1 MAGQHEGYAL
11 GVDLGT
17 SNTVAVLRRPDGQ
30 TRPLLL
36 DGQPIIPSG
45 VYADA
50 DGVLHAG
57 RDAQRLARTEP
68 GRYEPHPKRRI
79 DEPAVALGDRRYPPA
94 ELLAATLHAVAR
106 AAVEAVGFLPPAV
119 LTCPATWDAPR
130 RQVLSDA
137 LTLAGWPSAAEHTMS
152 GPTPPGTR
160 LLREPVAAARYY
172 TQVLR
177 RPVPVGGTVAVFDF
191 GAGTLDVAVLRNEG
205 ADPWGDSGFTVVAA
219 GGAADLGGLDV
230 DAALF
235 DRLGELVAGGHPE
248 RWATLTRPESTTQW
262 RDRHQLWENVRGAK
276 EMLSRAT
283 VAPVAVPGV
292 DAAVPLTRDD
302 LERVATPLLRRG
314 VAVTREVLDTAG
326 LHPQQLAGL
335 FLVGG
340 ATRTPLVARLLHA
353 ELGVA
358 PTVLE
363 QPELPVAEGALTDL
377 PLPRPARMAAGF
389 GAPALAP
396 PPPVPAPPPAGPAPV
411 PAPGDGPTVPAAAP
425 AQTTPAAPHP
435 VSPAAPPPVP
445 AHHGAHPDGLA
456 GPAPQTVPAAHPT
469 SPAAPPAPAGP
480 PPQTVP
486 AAHPTSPAA
495 PPPVPAGSAPA
506 QQGLPATPGHAPTAP
521 TVPAPS
527 AAGSPPAATLV
538 GPPPP
543 PATLPEPRPPVGGP
557 PGAPPAGPVAPPLGW
572 PGVPVSGAPVSPP
585 PGGPRVFR
593 RRALWITLG
602 AVLALAGVSVAAALY
617 LTRDRYP
624 ALEWQNP
631 VAEVERIAAG
641 QERPT
646 DMFTAVLGDHGYLAH
661 PLPDGRLEVVA
672 VDTRTGGQ
680 RWRRQVGSSTQ
691 RWERIVALPGA
702 VAVFADASSSDTPR
716 DLIVLDGASGDRR
729 WDEPIRGD
737 DEVLFAENVAVL
749 VDRTLHRLVGLR
761 LDDGAEAWTLANPRD
776 EYGGART
783 SVYRVTT
790 DEALGGPA
798 YPSGAPR
805 DPWRGDARRIVQ
817 VGADRSVR
825 LIDTD
830 TRTVIRTRAG
840 AADLDDLVMAHGDR
854 LYVADDES
862 RYQLLAYDLTS
873 DAKPE
878 LLYTAGDGRRPEAL
892 VPCGERRVCLLE
904 VAGGDA
910 KTTEVVAVTEERAER
925 WPAPEATVLVPLG
938 EHVLARRT
946 SPESASTLF
955 APDGRAVLTDRDGV
969 AVRIDAGN
977 LLVFADRLSSVS
989 DDRSV
994 AGVPVSSGKVVE
1006 LGQLKDVRSD
1016 TCSWNTTVVV
1026 CGADKDYVLY
1036 RFAEQ

>member
-137 LTLAGWPSAAEHTMS
+137 LALAGWPSAAEHTMS

-177 RPVPVGGTVAVFDF
+177 RPVPVGGTIAVFDL
-191 GAGTLDVAVLRNEG
+191 GAGTLDVAVVRNEG
-205 ADPWGDSGFTVVAA
+205 ADPWGDSGFVVVAA

-230 DAALF
+230 DGALF
-235 DRLGELVAGGHPE
+235 ARLGEVVAGAHPA

-262 RDRHQLWENVRGAK
+262 RERHQLWENVRGAK
-276 EMLSRAT
+276 EMLSRAS

-292 DAAVPLTRDD
+292 EAAVPLTRDD
-302 LERVATPLLRRG
+302 LERVATPLMRRA

-326 LHPQQLAGL
+326 LHPRQLAGL

-377 PLPRPARMAAGF
+377 PVPRPARVAAGF
-389 GAPALAP
+389 GAPAAAP
-396 PPPVPAPPPAGPAPV
+396 PPPAPAPPPVPAAAPV
-411 PAPGDGPTVPAAAP
+411 AIPGDGPAGTP
-425 AQTTPAAPHP
+425 AQTTPA
-435 VSPAAPPPVP
+435 
-445 AHHGAHPDGLA
+445 
-456 GPAPQTVPAAHPT
+456 AAHPT
-469 SPAAPPAPAGP
+469 SPAAPPTVPAGP
-480 PPQTVP
+480 PPQAVP
-486 AAHPTSPAA
+486 VAQPTSPAA
-495 PPPVPAGSAPA
+495 PPTAAPAPA
-506 QQGLPATPGHAPTAP
+506 QQTVPSTPGLAATEP
-521 TVPAPS
+521 TVPAAP
-527 AAGSPPAATLV
+527 AGTGAPPAATLV

-543 PATLPEPRPPVGGP
+543 PATLAEPRPPVAGP
-557 PGAPPAGPVAPPLGW
+557 SGVPPAGPGGPPPGW

-585 PGGPRVFR
+585 PGGPGISR
-593 RRALWITLG
+593 RRAVWITLG
-602 AVLALAGVSVAAALY
+602 AVLALAGVTVAAVLY
-617 LTRDRYP
+617 WTRDRYP

-631 VAEVERIAAG
+631 VAEVERVAAG
-641 QERPT
+641 AERPT
-646 DMFTAVLGDHGYLAH
+646 DMFTAVLGDRAYLAH

-672 VDTRTGGQ
+672 VDTRTGAE
-680 RWRRQVGSSTQ
+680 RWRRQVGGSAQ
-691 RWERIVALPGA
+691 RWERIVALPDA
-702 VAVFADASSSDTPR
+702 VAVFADANSTDTPR
-716 DLIVLDGASGDRR
+716 DLVVLDGASGDKR

-737 DEVLFAENVAVL
+737 DDVLFAEDVAVL
-749 VDRTLHRLVGLR
+749 VDRTLDRLVGLR
-761 LDDGAEAWTLANPRD
+761 LDDGAEAWTEPNPRD
-776 EYGGART
+776 EYGGTRT
-783 SVYRVTT
+783 SVHPVTT

-798 YPSGAPR
+798 FPNGAPR
-805 DPWRGDARRIVQ
+805 DPWRGEARRIVQ

-825 LIDTD
+825 LIDTS
-830 TRTVIRTRAG
+830 TGTVVRTRAG
-840 AADLDDLVMAHGDR
+840 AADNDDLVVAHGDR
-854 LYVADDES
+854 LYVAADES

-873 DAKPE
+873 GAKPE
-878 LLYTAGDGRRPEAL
+878 LLYTAGEGRRPEAL
-892 VPCGERRVCLLE
+892 VPCGEKRVCLLE

-938 EHVLARRT
+938 EHLLTRRT
-946 SPESASTLF
+946 SPEPAGTLF
-955 APDGRAVLTDRDGV
+955 GPDGRAVLKDRDGV
-969 AVRIDAGN
+969 PVRIDAGN
-977 LLVFADRLSSVS
+977 LLVFADRLSSVE

-994 AGVPVSSGKVVE
+994 AGVPASSGKVVE

-1016 TCSWNTTVVV
+1016 TCSWNTSVVV
-1026 CGADKDYVLY
+1026 CGAAKDFVLY

>member
-30 TRPLLL
+30 TRPLLV

-137 LTLAGWPSAAEHTMS
+137 LALAGWPSAAEHTMS

-177 RPVPVGGTVAVFDF
+177 RPVPVGGVIAVFDF

-205 ADPWGDSGFTVVAA
+205 ADPWGDSGFTVVTA

-235 DRLGELVAGGHPE
+235 DRLGELVAGAHPG
-248 RWATLTRPESTTQW
+248 RWAALTRPESTTQW
-262 RDRHQLWENVRGAK
+262 RERHQLWENVRGAK
-276 EMLSRAT
+276 EMLSRAA

-292 DAAVPLTRDD
+292 EAAVPLTRDD
-302 LERVATPLLRRG
+302 LERVATPLLRRA
-314 VAVTREVLDTAG
+314 VAVTREVLDAAG

-377 PLPRPARMAAGF
+377 PLPRPARVAAGF

-396 PPPVPAPPPAGPAPV
+396 PPVPPVPPGAAPPIPTPV
-411 PAPGDGPTVPAAAP
+411 SPPGDGPTVPAAPP

-435 VSPAAPPPVP
+435 VSPAAPPSTVP
-445 AHHGAHPDGLA
+445 AA
-456 GPAPQTVPAAHPT
+456 PAPGQAPPTVPAAHPT
-469 SPAAPPAPAGP
+469 SPAMPAGP
-480 PPQTVP
+480 APRTVP
-486 AAHPTSPAA
+486 AQPTSPAT
-495 PPPVPAGSAPA
+495 PPSVPAGGAPA
-506 QQGLPATPGHAPTAP
+506 QQSLPATPGPAPTAP
-521 TVPAPS
+521 TVPAVG
-527 AAGSPPAATLV
+527 AGAPPAATLV

-543 PATLPEPRPPVGGP
+543 PATLAEPRPPIA
-557 PGAPPAGPVAPPLGW
+557 GAPGVPAAGLGW
-572 PGVPVSGAPVSPP
+572 PGGVPVSAAPVSPP
-585 PGGPRVFR
+585 PGGPGLFR
-593 RRALWITLG
+593 RRAVWITLG
-602 AVLALAGVSVAAALY
+602 AVLALAGVTVAAVLY

-624 ALEWQNP
+624 GLEWQNP
-631 VAEVERIAAG
+631 VAEVNRVPAG
-641 QERPT
+641 EERPT
-646 DMFTAVLGDHGYLAH
+646 EMFTAVLDDRGYLAH

-672 VDTRTGGQ
+672 IDTRTGGE
-680 RWRRQVGSSTQ
+680 RWRRQVGGSGQ
-691 RWERIVALPGA
+691 RWDRIVALPGA
-702 VAVFADASSSDTPR
+702 VAVFADATSSDTPR

-737 DEVLFAENVAVL
+737 DDVLFAENVAVL
-749 VDRTLHRLVGLR
+749 VDRTLDRLVGLR
-761 LDDGAEAWTLANPRD
+761 LDDGAEAWTLPNPRD

-783 SVYRVTT
+783 NVYRVTT

-798 YPSGAPR
+798 YPNGTPR

-830 TRTVIRTRAG
+830 TGTVIRTRAG

-910 KTTEVVAVTEERAER
+910 KTAELVAVTEERAER

-955 APDGRAVLTDRDGV
+955 GPDGPTVLKDRDGV

-977 LLVFADRLSSVS
+977 LLVFADRLSSVE

-994 AGVPVSSGKVVE
+994 AGVPVSSGRVVE

-1016 TCSWNTTVVV
+1016 TCSWNTAVVV
-1026 CGADKDYVLY
+1026 CGAEKDYVLY

>member
-68 GRYEPHPKRRI
+68 SRYEPHPKRRI
-79 DEPAVALGDRRYPPA
+79 DEPAVAVGDRRYPPA

-119 LTCPATWDAPR
+119 LTCPATWEAPR

-137 LTLAGWPSAAEHTMS
+137 LALAGWPSAAEHTMS

-235 DRLGELVAGGHPE
+235 ARLGELVASAHPD

-292 DAAVPLTRDD
+292 EAAVPLTRDD

-377 PLPRPARMAAGF
+377 PLPRPARVAAGF
-389 GAPALAP
+389 GAPAAVA
-396 PPPVPAPPPAGPAPV
+396 PPPVPAPPPAAPAPV

-425 AQTTPAAPHP
+425 TQATPAAPHP
-435 VSPAAPPPVP
+435 VSPAAPPQVP
-445 AHHGAHPDGLA
+445 AD
-456 GPAPQTVPAAHPT
+456 
-469 SPAAPPAPAGP
+469 
-480 PPQTVP
+480 
-486 AAHPTSPAA
+486 
-495 PPPVPAGSAPA
+495 SAPA
-506 QQGLPATPGHAPTAP
+506 QQGLAATPSHAPTAP
-521 TVPAPS
+521 AVAAAPS
-527 AAGSPPAATLV
+527 AAGAPPAATLV

-543 PATLPEPRPPVGGP
+543 PATLPESRPPAAGP
-557 PGAPPAGPVAPPLGW
+557 PGALPVGPGAPPPGW
-572 PGVPVSGAPVSPP
+572 PGVPVSAAPLSPP
-585 PGGPRVFR
+585 PGRPGLFRPRAV
-593 RRALWITLG
+593 WITLG
-602 AVLALAGVSVAAALY
+602 AVLALAGVSVAAVLY

-631 VAEVERIAAG
+631 VTEVERIAAG

-672 VDTRTGGQ
+672 IDTRTGGEK
-680 RWRRQVGSSTQ
+680 WRRQVGASTQ

-702 VAVFADASSSDTPR
+702 VAVFADATSSDTPR

-737 DEVLFAENVAVL
+737 DDVLFAENVAVL
-749 VDRTLHRLVGLR
+749 VDRTLDRLVGLR
-761 LDDGAEAWTLANPRD
+761 LDDGAEAWALPNPRD
-776 EYGGART
+776 EYDGART
-783 SVYRVTT
+783 TVHRVTT

-798 YPSGAPR
+798 YPNGTPR

-830 TRTVIRTRAG
+830 TRAVIRTRAG

-854 LYVADDES
+854 LYVAADES
-862 RYQLLAYDLTS
+862 RYQVLAYDLTS

-910 KTTEVVAVTEERAER
+910 KTTEVVAVTEERVER
-925 WPAPEATVLVPLG
+925 WPAPQATVLVPLG

-946 SPESASTLF
+946 SPESAGTLF
-955 APDGRAVLTDRDGV
+955 GPDGPTALKDRDGV
-969 AVRIDAGN
+969 AVRINAGN
-977 LLVFADRLSSVS
+977 LLVFADRLSSVE

-1016 TCSWNTTVVV
+1016 TCSWNTAVVV

-1036 RFAEQ
+1036 RFAKQ